1 MQRNLRLFF
10 HLQMSANREAFLLE
24 QLDRLQK
31 ENVLLRQKI
40 DLLIRRMF
48 GSKSERLDANQL
60 ELLALLAQENAQV
73 EIDLNSSGKAEAS
86 AESEADSKPHAPV
99 SNPVRTGRRLC
110 RLAKKSS
117 FPNRSKPLPTIGAAS
132 AKKSAS
138 NSITNPHGFSD
149 AASSGA
155 SMCIVAMPINRPFS
169 RRCPN
174 LSKNA
179 AQSLRDC
186 SRN

>member
-60 ELLALLAQENAQV
+60 ELLALLA
-73 EIDLNSSGKAEAS
+73 
-86 AESEADSKPHAPV
+86 
-99 SNPVRTGRRLC
+99 
-110 RLAKKSS
+110 
-117 FPNRSKPLPTIGAAS
+117 
-132 AKKSAS
+132 
-138 NSITNPHGFSD
+138 
-149 AASSGA
+149 
-155 SMCIVAMPINRPFS
+155 
-169 RRCPN
+169 
-174 LSKNA
+174 
-179 AQSLRDC
+179 
-186 SRN
+186 